1 MSLINCKVELKLRWT
16 NYVLSAAGNDN
27 LNNIGNII
35 FTIKDTKWY
44 IPVVTLSSRGNQKFS
59 KLLSKGFKRSVY
71 WNEYKTKSDD
81 KNTTK
86 QFKYF
91 LQSNF
96 LGVNRLYVVII
107 NEKNFYDQAIHSD
120 IKRYEEIRKLTTGIG
135 EHYITGCL
143 LDYDYIENHYR
154 LIVFDLSTQKQLDA
168 DPKAILQIKFIG
180 QLKKLNAYDNATDA
194 ENDDQSMFV
203 LTIFKKIKE
212 MRLKFSQGSVTVL

>member
-1 MSLINCKVELKLRWT
+1 MELKLRWT

-27 LNNIGNII
+27 LNNIGNNII

-44 IPVVTLSSRGNQKFS
+44 IPVVTLSARGNQKFS

-135 EHYITGCL
+135 EHYTTGCL
-143 LDYDYIENHYR
+143 LDYDYIEN
-154 LIVFDLSTQKQLDA
+154 IID
-168 DPKAILQIKFIG
+168 
-180 QLKKLNAYDNATDA
+180 
-194 ENDDQSMFV
+194 
-203 LTIFKKIKE
+203 
-212 MRLKFSQGSVTVL
+212 